1 MTVTFTI
8 PGEPVPQMRPRVV
21 QNKYTHHIHA
31 YTPDKCA
38 VYAERVR
45 LYALRHLENTE
56 FQRLTGPLEVF
67 MTFYRSKP
75 KSASKRD
82 VFPVTRP
89 DLSNYVKLVEDALN
103 GLIWVDDSQ
112 IVISTLRKMYAEGS
126 EEARTVVS
134 ISEVTG

>member
-1 MTVTFTI
+1 MITFTI
-8 PGEPVPQMRPRVV
+8 PGEPVPLLRPRVV

-45 LYALRHLENTE
+45 LYALRHLENTA

-67 MTFYRSKP
+67 MTFYRTKP
-75 KSASKRD
+75 KSAGKKD
-82 VFPVTRP
+82 CWPVTRP

-103 GLIWVDDSQ
+103 GLLWVDDSQ
-112 IVISTLRKMYAEGS
+112 IVISTLRKMYVSGED
-126 EEARTVVS
+126 EARTEVS
-134 ISEVTG
+134 ITEVLP